1 MEPFKKLLGSR
12 KFWVSILTA
21 VTTVVSY
28 YRDPELAKMLMVV
41 GLTMVG
47 GLGLEDFGKAKASVV
62 PSDEDEDEDE
72 EEEEEE
78 DE

>member
-12 KFWVSILTA
+12 KFWVSLLTA
-21 VTTVVSY
+21 VTTVVAY
-28 YRDPELAKMLMVV
+28 YRDPELAKMLMAV

-47 GLGLEDFGKAKASVV
+47 GLGLEDFGKAKLPEA
-62 PSDEDEDEDE
+62 PSDEYE

-78 DE
+78 EEEE

>member
-28 YRDPELAKMLMVV
+28 YRDPELAKMLLSV
-41 GLTMVG
+41 GLVMVS
-47 GLGLEDFGKAKASVV
+47 GLGLEDFGKAKAAIES
-62 PSDEDEDEDE
+62 PGDE
-72 EEEEEE
+72 E
-78 DE
+78 

>member
-28 YRDPELAKMLMVV
+28 YRDPELAKMLLSV
-41 GLTMVG
+41 GLVMVS
-47 GLGLEDFGKAKASVV
+47 GLGLEDFGKAKASAIP
-62 PSDEDEDEDE
+62 PSE
-72 EEEEEE
+72 
-78 DE
+78 

>member
-28 YRDPELAKMLMVV
+28 YRDPELAKMLLSV
-41 GLTMVG
+41 GLVMVS
-47 GLGLEDFGKAKASVV
+47 GLGLEDMGKQAAALKK
-62 PSDEDEDEDE
+62 
-72 EEEEEE
+72 
-78 DE
+78 